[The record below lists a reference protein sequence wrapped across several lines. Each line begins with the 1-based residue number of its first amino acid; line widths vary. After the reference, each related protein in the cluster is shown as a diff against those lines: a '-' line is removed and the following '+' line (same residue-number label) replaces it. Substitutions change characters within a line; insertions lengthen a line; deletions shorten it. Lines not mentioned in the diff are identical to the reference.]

1 MPKPSFLLEKPE
13 PVLKTRLYNGRRL
26 QVWEGKAKVAE
37 IKGWADNPRIDLA
50 KKDFQKAVGSR
61 VLQQDELY
69 DIMKADPEVKL
80 KDLADDVLKN
90 GLREPITLSFSGK
103 LLDGNRRFF
112 AVKHIL
118 DNTPASDPNR
128 QDRENIDAYV
138 LMQDASDDD
147 EQRVLVEENFSPS
160 LKIEWPDYVKAQHV
174 IKAHESGINFDDI
187 ATKFNWTKG
196 KVKETVRINEIL
208 NDFMV
213 FATAPENKEDDL
225 GGGLGLSERDAETI
239 AAKNYQFFNEAQ
251 KSFYDPLR
259 TDLAFKAAFF
269 RWIKDEK
276 FSSFPEVRIAHKAW
290 TDPEIKTIISSDD
303 PDAAKA
309 AKYTLDY
316 NSRVVRSGDEAAGR
330 IDVFVKFLRGMK
342 ADQIKSLPDKARETL
357 KEALVLIEK
366 MSKAV
371 SSDE

>member
-26 QVWEGKAKVAE
+26 EVWEGKAKVAE

-103 LLDGNRRFF
+103 LLDANRRFF

-118 DNTPASDPNR
+118 DNTPAGDPNR

-138 LMQDASDDD
+138 LMQDATVDD

-160 LKIEWPDYVKAQHV
+160 LKIEWPDYVKASHV
-174 IKAHESGINFDDI
+174 IKQHEAGIATADI
-187 ATKFNWTKG
+187 AKKFKWPAG
-196 KVKETVRINEIL
+196 KVKETIRINQIIT
-208 NDFMV
+208 DFLTY
-213 FATAPENKEDDL
+213 ATAPEDPNDEL
-225 GGGLGLSERDAETI
+225 GGGLGLTEQEAESI

-251 KSFYDPLR
+251 KSFFEPLQ
-259 TDLAFKAAFF
+259 TDLEFKANFF
-269 RWIKDEK
+269 R
-276 FSSFPEVRIAHKAW
+276 
-290 TDPEIKTIISSDD
+290 
-303 PDAAKA
+303 
-309 AKYTLDY
+309 
-316 NSRVVRSGDEAAGR
+316 
-330 IDVFVKFLRGMK
+330 
-342 ADQIKSLPDKARETL
+342 
-357 KEALVLIEK
+357 
-366 MSKAV
+366 
-371 SSDE
+371 